1 MKIEDLRIKIF
12 ADGADLDTIKKL
24 RQNPLI
30 SGWTTNPSLCRKA
43 GVTDYVAFSK
53 EAIKIVSPQPIS
65 FEVFADDIEGM
76 NRQARII
83 ASWGENVYVKIPITN
98 TQGDSTSILIQQLC
112 SDGLKINVTAILT
125 DEQVRQA
132 ASMLNSGVPS
142 YVSIFAGRIADTQ
155 RDPIPIIQQAKWHLH
170 ENYGAEII
178 WASPREVLNVRQAN
192 DIGCHII
199 TATPDILAKL
209 SLCGKN
215 LAEFSL
221 DTVKLFHDDA
231 QKAGYAIQ

>member
-1 MKIEDLRIKIF
+1 MRLEDLKIKIF
-12 ADGADLDTIKKL
+12 ADGADLETIRKL
-24 RQNPLI
+24 RKNPLI

-43 GVTDYVAFSK
+43 GVTDYVAFAK
-53 EAIKIVSPQPIS
+53 KAVKIVSPQPIS

-83 ASWGENVYVKIPITN
+83 ASWGKNVYVKIPITN
-98 TQGDSTSILIQQLC
+98 TKGESTNALIQQLC
-112 SDGLKINVTAILT
+112 SDGLRINVTAILT
-125 DEQVRQA
+125 DEQVRQT
-132 ASMLNSGVPS
+132 ASMLNHGVPS

-155 RDPIPIIQQAKWHLH
+155 RNPIPIIEQAKWHLH
-170 ENYGAEII
+170 GNDGAEII

-209 SLCGKN
+209 PLCGKN
-215 LAEFSL
+215 LAEFSM
-221 DTVKLFHDDA
+221 DTVKMFHDDA
-231 QKAGYAIQ
+231 QKAGYFIQ